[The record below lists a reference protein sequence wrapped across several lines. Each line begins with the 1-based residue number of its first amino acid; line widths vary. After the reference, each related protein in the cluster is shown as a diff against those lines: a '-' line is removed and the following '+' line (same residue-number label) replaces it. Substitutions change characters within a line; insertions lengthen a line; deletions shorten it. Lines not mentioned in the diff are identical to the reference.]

1 MTLATG
7 VAVSLML
14 RRTQD
19 AGGFATVLTKGGAE
33 GGGVLILCADKGQS
47 TALLERQLA
56 PDFSYEW
63 RRTGPDSPEK
73 WTAYVAARHKS
84 DPDLWAIELD
94 IADAERFVV
103 ETFAFD

>member
-1 MTLATG
+1 MSLATG

-19 AGGFATVLTKGGAE
+19 GGGFATVLAKGGAE
-33 GGGVLILCADKGQS
+33 HGGVLILCADRGES
-47 TALLERQLA
+47 TALLERQLGPNFA
-56 PDFSYEW
+56 YVW
-63 RRTGPDSPEK
+63 QQTGPDSPEK
-73 WTAYVAARHKS
+73 WPDYVAARKKS
-84 DPDLWAIELD
+84 DPDLWVIELD